1 MIQTDSMRGRAALI
15 VAHCAGMLD
24 VVALPVWVG
33 TLIGRYGFDPQQAG
47 LIVTL
52 FLGGVVFASL
62 VLAPRFNRLSGPVS
76 GRHVASLC
84 FAVCALGFWAATRSS
99 GFAMLALLHALCGV
113 ANGAALSVTHGTI
126 ALSAR
131 PHRLFAIVN
140 TALGIAAVF
149 YLGITPQIV
158 ATAGGPA
165 LFVVFGAVM
174 AVAALVSALAFP
186 GATSPSSTGAAP
198 VPSAAGVGNPGR
210 FERAVWFGIAGI
222 SLLSVV
228 NAMTFSFVERV
239 GHERGFGAEALAG
252 MLIALGIVN
261 LAPAPLAALL
271 ERRLSAHA
279 VLCWA
284 PVVQGLL
291 AFTVMNATAFWA
303 YGAAASVIVAV
314 VVFSHTFAFGLLA
327 RLEPSGRALSAT
339 PAMLMAGSA
348 IGPVLGGTLAKF
360 VGYGSLGVA
369 ALVLCSAAVMCFRQL
384 PRPTRGVP
392 APAPAAA

>member
-1 MIQTDSMRGRAALI
+1 MIRTDSTRGRAALI

-52 FLGGVVFASL
+52 FLGGVVLASL
-62 VLAPRFNRLSGPVS
+62 VLAPRFNRLSG
-76 GRHVASLC
+76 RWVASSC
-84 FAVCALGFWAATRSS
+84 FAVCALGFWAATRSP
-99 GFAMLALLHALCGV
+99 GFALLALLHALCGV

-149 YLGITPQIV
+149 YLGVTPQIV

-174 AVAALVSALAFP
+174 ALAALVSALAFP
-186 GATSPSSTGAAP
+186 GATPPSSAGAAP
-198 VPSAAGVGNPGR
+198 SSSMNVDAAGR
-210 FERAVWFGIAGI
+210 FERPVWFGIAGV
-222 SLLSVV
+222 SLMAVV
-228 NAMTFSFVERV
+228 QAMIFSFVERV

-252 MLIALGIVN
+252 VLIALGIVN

-271 ERRLSAHA
+271 ERRLPAHA
-279 VLCWA
+279 VLVWT
-284 PVVQGLL
+284 PVVQALL

-314 VVFSHTFAFGLLA
+314 VVFSHTYAFGLLA

-348 IGPVLGGTLAKF
+348 IGPVLGGTLVKF

-384 PRPTRGVP
+384 PRPARGVP

>member
-1 MIQTDSMRGRAALI
+1 MIRTESTRGRLALI

-24 VVALPVWVG
+24 TVALPVWVG
-33 TLIGRYGFDPQQAG
+33 TLISRYAFDPQQAG

-52 FLGGVVFASL
+52 FLGGVVLASL
-62 VLAPRFNRLSGPVS
+62 VLAPRFNRLSG
-76 GRHVASLC
+76 RWVASLC
-84 FAVCALGFWAATRSS
+84 FAVCALGFWAATRSPE
-99 GFAMLALLHALCGV
+99 FAMLALLHALCGV

-149 YLGITPQIV
+149 YLGVTPQIV
-158 ATAGGPA
+158 AAAGGAA

-174 AVAALVSALAFP
+174 ALAALVCALAFP
-186 GATSPSSTGAAP
+186 RATPPTSARAADAQSPAT
-198 VPSAAGVGNPGR
+198 VDAAGR
-210 FERAVWFGIAGI
+210 FDRPVWFGIAGV
-222 SLLSVV
+222 SLMAVV
-228 NAMTFSFVERV
+228 QAMIFSFVERV

-252 MLIALGIVN
+252 VLIALGFVN

-271 ERRLSAHA
+271 ERRLPAHA
-279 VLCWA
+279 VLSWA
-284 PVVQGLL
+284 PVVQALL

-314 VVFSHTFAFGLLA
+314 AVFSHTFAFGLLA

-339 PAMLMAGSA
+339 PAMLMAGAA
-348 IGPVLGGTLAKF
+348 IGPVLGGTLVKF
-360 VGYGSLGVA
+360 VGYGSLGFA
-369 ALVLCSAAVMCFRQL
+369 AIVLCGAAVMCFRQL

>member
-1 MIQTDSMRGRAALI
+1 MIQTGSMRGRLALI

-24 VVALPVWVG
+24 LVALPIWVG

-52 FLGGVVFASL
+52 FLGGGVLASL
-62 VLAPRFNRLSGPVS
+62 LLALRLNRLSGR
-76 GRHVASLC
+76 GVASLC
-84 FAVCALGFWAATRSS
+84 FGCCALGFWAVTQST

-113 ANGAALSVTHGTI
+113 ANGAALSVTHGAI
-126 ALSAR
+126 ALSER

-140 TALGIAAVF
+140 AALGVVAVF
-149 YLGITPQIV
+149 YLGVTPRIV
-158 ATAGGPA
+158 AAAGGAA

-174 AVAALVSALAFP
+174 AVAAVVCALAFP
-186 GATSPSSTGAAP
+186 GATLPTASRPAEAHSATTAGSTG
-198 VPSAAGVGNPGR
+198 R
-210 FERAVWFGIAGI
+210 FDRAVWFGIAGV
-222 SLLSVV
+222 SLLSLVQ
-228 NAMTFSFVERV
+228 AMIFSFVERV
-239 GHERGFGAEALAG
+239 GHERGFGVEALAG
-252 MLIALGIVN
+252 VLVALGFVN
-261 LAPAPLAALL
+261 LAPSPLAALL

-279 VLCWA
+279 VLRWA
-284 PVVQGLL
+284 PVVQALL

-314 VVFSHTFAFGLLA
+314 VVFSHNFAFGLLA

-348 IGPVLGGTLAKF
+348 IGPVVGGTLAKF
-360 VGYGSLGVA
+360 FGYGSLGFA
-369 ALVLCSAAVMCFRQL
+369 AIALCSVAVMCFRQL
-384 PRPTRGVP
+384 PRPSRGVP

>member
-1 MIQTDSMRGRAALI
+1 
-15 VAHCAGMLD
+15 
-24 VVALPVWVG
+24 
-33 TLIGRYGFDPQQAG
+33 
-47 LIVTL
+47 
-52 FLGGVVFASL
+52 
-62 VLAPRFNRLSGPVS
+62 
-76 GRHVASLC
+76 
-84 FAVCALGFWAATRSS
+84 
-99 GFAMLALLHALCGV
+99 MLALLHALCGV

-149 YLGITPQIV
+149 YLGVTPQII
-158 ATAGGPA
+158 AAAGGPA
-165 LFVVFGAVM
+165 LFVVFGTVM
-174 AVAALVSALAFP
+174 AAAALVSALGFP
-186 GATSPSSTGAAP
+186 GATLP
-198 VPSAAGVGNPGR
+198 PSADSADVQQSANVGNPGR

-228 NAMTFSFVERV
+228 QSMIFSFVERV

-252 MLIALGIVN
+252 VLIALGFVN

-271 ERRLSAHA
+271 ERRLPANA
-279 VLCWA
+279 VLRWA

-327 RLEPSGRALSAT
+327 RLEPTGRALSAT

-348 IGPVLGGTLAKF
+348 IGPVLGGTLVKF
-360 VGYGSLGVA
+360 IGYGSLGFA
-369 ALVLCSAAVMCFRQL
+369 AIALCSAAVLCFRQL
-384 PRPTRGVP
+384 PRQTVIVSIPGP
-392 APAPAAA
+392 ASAPAPSQA

>member
-1 MIQTDSMRGRAALI
+1 MIPTDTTRGRTALI

-24 VVALPVWVG
+24 MVALPIWVG
-33 TLIGRYGFDPQQAG
+33 TLIGRYALDPQQAG

-52 FLGGVVFASL
+52 FLGGVVLASL
-62 VLAPRFNRLSGPVS
+62 VLAPRFNRLSG
-76 GRHVASLC
+76 RLVASLGFGC
-84 FAVCALGFWAATRSS
+84 CALGFWAATQSAE
-99 GFAMLALLHALCGV
+99 FAMLALLHALCGV

-140 TALGIAAVF
+140 AALGVAAVF

-158 ATAGGPA
+158 AAAGGAA

-174 AVAALVSALAFP
+174 AVAALVCALAFP
-186 GATSPSSTGAAP
+186 RAAPPSPAGAAGAK
-198 VPSAAGVGNPGR
+198 SATAVAATGR
-210 FERAVWFGIAGI
+210 FDRPVWFGIAGV
-222 SLLSVV
+222 SLMAVV
-228 NAMTFSFVERV
+228 QAMIFSFVERV

-252 MLIALGIVN
+252 VLIALGFVN

-271 ERRLSAHA
+271 ERRLQAHA
-279 VLCWA
+279 VLSWA
-284 PVVQGLL
+284 PVVQALL

-339 PAMLMAGSA
+339 PAMLMAGA
-348 IGPVLGGTLAKF
+348 AVGPVLGGTLVKF
-360 VGYGSLGVA
+360 FGYGSLGFA
-369 ALVLCSAAVMCFRQL
+369 AIALCGAAVMCFRQL
-384 PRPTRGVP
+384 PRPPLSKP
-392 APAPAAA
+392 APAPAAAQA

>member
-1 MIQTDSMRGRAALI
+1 MIRTDSTRGRAALI

-52 FLGGVVFASL
+52 FLVGVVLASL
-62 VLAPRFNRLSGPVS
+62 VLAPRFNRLSG
-76 GRHVASLC
+76 RWVASLS
-84 FAVCALGFWAATRSS
+84 FGVCALGFWAATRSP
-99 GFAMLALLHALCGV
+99 GFAVLALLHALCGV

-140 TALGIAAVF
+140 AALGIAAVF
-149 YLGITPQIV
+149 YLGVTPQII
-158 ATAGGPA
+158 AAAGGPA
-165 LFVVFGAVM
+165 LFVVFGTVM

-186 GATSPSSTGAAP
+186 AAVLPSPAP
-198 VPSAAGVGNPGR
+198 VAHGQSLTKVGAPGR
-210 FERAVWFGIAGI
+210 FGAAVWFGIAGI
-222 SLLSVV
+222 ALMSVV
-228 NAMTFSFVERV
+228 QAMTFSFVERV
-239 GHERGFGAEALAG
+239 GHERGFGPEALAG
-252 MLIALGIVN
+252 VLIALGFVN
-261 LAPAPLAALL
+261 LLPAPLAALL
-271 ERRLSAHA
+271 ERRLAAHA
-279 VLCWA
+279 VLSWA
-284 PVVQGLL
+284 PVVQALL

-314 VVFSHTFAFGLLA
+314 AVFAHTFAFGLLA
-327 RLEPSGRALSAT
+327 RLEPTGRALSAT
-339 PAMLMAGSA
+339 PAMLMTGSA

-369 ALVLCSAAVMCFRQL
+369 AILLCSAAVLCFRQL
-384 PRPTRGVP
+384 PRPARGVP
-392 APAPAAA
+392 APAPAVA

>member
-1 MIQTDSMRGRAALI
+1 MIRTDSTRGRTALI

-24 VVALPVWVG
+24 LVALPVWVG
-33 TLIGRYGFDPQQAG
+33 TLIGRYGFDAQQAG

-62 VLAPRFNRLSGPVS
+62 VLAPRFNRLSG
-76 GRHVASLC
+76 RWVASLG
-84 FAVCALGFWAATRSS
+84 FGACALGFWAATRSPE
-99 GFAMLALLHALCGV
+99 FVMLALLHALCGV

-126 ALSAR
+126 ALSVR

-140 TALGIAAVF
+140 AALGIAALL

-165 LFVVFGAVM
+165 LFAVFGAVM

-186 GATSPSSTGAAP
+186 GATAPSSASAAQAPSSTKVGAAR
-198 VPSAAGVGNPGR
+198 R
-210 FERAVWFGIAGI
+210 FERPVWFGIAGI

-228 NAMTFSFVERV
+228 QAMIFSFVERV
-239 GHERGFGAEALAG
+239 GHERGFGAEALVG
-252 MLIALGIVN
+252 VLITLGFVN
-261 LAPAPLAALL
+261 LTPAPLAALL
-271 ERRLSAHA
+271 ERRLAAHA

-291 AFTVMNATAFWA
+291 AFTVMNATAFWP
-303 YGAAASVIVAV
+303 YAAATSVIVAV

-348 IGPVLGGTLAKF
+348 IGPVLGGTLVKF

-369 ALVLCSAAVMCFRQL
+369 ALVLCSVAVMCFRQL
-384 PRPTRGVP
+384 PRAAGDVA